1 MHAKKEEAYFY
12 VNCSKIHPYINC
24 PLESNLPIYV
34 RMDLCI
40 IYTDFFI
47 MNAVIDRSD
56 SRISKRHV
64 LITNEMWLIKHN
76 LISEYSHIL
85 HFSWVKHMALS
96 HTSCRQLRPK
106 TCILWW
112 MWKIFMAHSMCLK
125 MVPWTRLA
133 PAPPSPEQPLHG
145 VPLYASIP
153 YTLFNWWLT
162 YLVWIKLQL
171 NVWIILIIIDFRW
184 SRTVQWQVSR
194 LRLMILVWREWKL

>member
-1 MHAKKEEAYFY
+1 MDWLFFPALPRKKKSLFLYKLFKDLSVHKLSTGIKFA
-12 VNCSKIHPYINC
+12 
-24 PLESNLPIYV
+24 NLCKNGFIYHLH
-34 RMDLCI
+34 RL
-40 IYTDFFI
+40 FI
-47 MNAVIDRSD
+47 MNAAIDQSE
-56 SRISKRHV
+56 SRISKRRV

-85 HFSWVKHMALS
+85 HFSWVKRMALS

-106 TCILWW
+106 TCTLWW

-153 YTLFNWWLT
+153 YTLFNW
-162 YLVWIKLQL
+162 
-171 NVWIILIIIDFRW
+171 
-184 SRTVQWQVSR
+184 
-194 LRLMILVWREWKL
+194 

>member
-1 MHAKKEEAYFY
+1 M
-12 VNCSKIHPYINC
+12 
-24 PLESNLPIYV
+24 
-34 RMDLCI
+34 
-40 IYTDFFI
+40 
-47 MNAVIDRSD
+47 
-56 SRISKRHV
+56 
-64 LITNEMWLIKHN
+64 KHN

-112 MWKIFMAHSMCLK
+112 MWKIFMAHSMYLK

-171 NVWIILIIIDFRW
+171 NVWIILKHDYYWFQVIENCPVTGVQVKVDDFGVKRVKAVETAHGTIQTPCVVNCAGQKDAGFT
-184 SRTVQWQVSR
+184 SRGQSGIVKWHLTTCCCKRKLFDQCQSP
-194 LRLMILVWREWKL
+194 LILLNDPFW